1 MRVTLPFVRPAGC
14 LSFSAIIRNACPSVL
29 RFLVCHPRRAG
40 YTKRKRDDP
49 SPLPKLSHM
58 PQWSRFSPSIF
69 AATALVA
76 GCGFVHD
83 ERLDGP
89 YRLIAVDADSEMRVC
104 YDLGDGNC
112 IGRISETVFAVGWNS
127 SYLVGARHPH
137 NDKSKVEY
145 FYLDRA
151 LDGPLVDPSVTVRGP
166 FDLMSFEQERQR
178 LGLPTLTRELAS
190 LK

>member
-1 MRVTLPFVRPAGC
+1 MIPF
-14 LSFSAIIRNACPSVL
+14 SM
-29 RFLVCHPRRAG
+29 
-40 YTKRKRDDP
+40 
-49 SPLPKLSHM
+49 LSHM
-58 PQWSRFSPSIF
+58 TQWLRFCPSIL
-69 AATALVA
+69 AATALLA
-76 GCGFVHD
+76 GCGFVHN

-89 YRLIAVDADSEMRVC
+89 YRLNAIDAGSEMSVC

-127 SYLVGARHPH
+127 SYLVAARHPH

-145 FYLDRA
+145 FYLVRA

-166 FDLMSFEQERQR
+166 FDLSSFEQERQR
-178 LGLPTLTRELAS
+178 LGLPSLTRELAS